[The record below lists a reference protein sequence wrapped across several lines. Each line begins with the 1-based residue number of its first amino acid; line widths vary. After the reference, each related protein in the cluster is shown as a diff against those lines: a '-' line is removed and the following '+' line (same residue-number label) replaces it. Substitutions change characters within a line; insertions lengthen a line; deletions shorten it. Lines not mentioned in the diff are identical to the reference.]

1 LPRRTITN
9 SISAAPL
16 PLTIVRVRQ
25 LRGAV
30 ELYFPPLRNRAAAAA
45 FGAFGALSVALP
57 VAAAVG
63 LGLADRPGAD
73 GWLAMVL
80 VGGFALPV
88 LAFGVVFLALA
99 VYLLANSLTVTIG
112 PDHIAAV
119 RSLFG
124 LDLSRR
130 ALSCA
135 DIAAVEPLIAARFQ
149 SKFSAEPRYQLVA
162 RSRHPG
168 QAALVIAESLP
179 GRAAMEQMAAQIAG
193 ITGIGLNDD

>member
-1 LPRRTITN
+1 MHGVL
-9 SISAAPL
+9 
-16 PLTIVRVRQ
+16 
-25 LRGAV
+25 
-30 ELYFPPLRNRAAAAA
+30 ELYFPPLRNRAAAAG
-45 FGAFGALSVALP
+45 FGAFGALSIALP

-99 VYLLANSLTVTIG
+99 VYLLANSLTVTVG

-119 RSLFG
+119 RRLFG
-124 LDLSRR
+124 LNLSRR

-149 SKFSAEPRYQLVA
+149 NKFSAQPRYQLVA

-168 QAALVIAESLP
+168 QAALVIAESLQ

-193 ITGIGLNDD
+193 VTGIRLTYD